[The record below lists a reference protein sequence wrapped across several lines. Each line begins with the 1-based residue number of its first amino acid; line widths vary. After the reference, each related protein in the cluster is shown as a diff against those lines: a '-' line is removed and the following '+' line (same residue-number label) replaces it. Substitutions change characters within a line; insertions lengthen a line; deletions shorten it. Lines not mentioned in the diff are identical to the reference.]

1 MVKKLTDIMDLENLQ
16 SSSQKEQK
24 MTPGQKT
31 SISDRKGFIEA
42 IDNLFLKM
50 ELSYHYQ
57 FYKVF
62 GTDDR
67 LREAK
72 KIWAQSLKKYS
83 TESIDDAIEN
93 VIQSNDYLPTLTEIL
108 KACAKTSGIKD
119 IPSPQEE
126 FIEAQKSSSPRKSYP
141 WSHPVVYWAGRE
153 MGWDILNNSQK
164 NNDSFEIY
172 TKIYRRMIGEM
183 KNGKKFNI
191 SAEHRADKPRSLDT
205 ELLESLRKKH
215 NL

>member
-1 MVKKLTDIMDLENLQ
+1 
-16 SSSQKEQK
+16 

-119 IPSPQEE
+119 IPSPQEA

-153 MGWDILNNSQK
+153 MGWDVLNNSQK
-164 NNDSFEIY
+164 NNDSFEIF

-183 KNGKKFNI
+183 KNGKKI
-191 SAEHRADKPRSLDT
+191 
-205 ELLESLRKKH
+205 
-215 NL
+215 

>member
-1 MVKKLTDIMDLENLQ
+1 
-16 SSSQKEQK
+16 

-83 TESIDDAIEN
+83 TESIDDAIKN

-119 IPSPQEE
+119 IPSPQEA

-153 MGWDILNNSQK
+153 MGWGVLNNSQK
-164 NNDSFEIY
+164 NNDAFEIF
-172 TKIYRRMIGEM
+172 TKIYCRMIGEM
-183 KNGKKFNI
+183 KNGKKFDI
-191 SAEHRADKPRSLDT
+191 SAEHRADKHHPLDT

>member
-1 MVKKLTDIMDLENLQ
+1 
-16 SSSQKEQK
+16 

-119 IPSPQEE
+119 IPSPQEA

-191 SAEHRADKPRSLDT
+191 SAEHRADKPRPLDT

>member
-1 MVKKLTDIMDLENLQ
+1 
-16 SSSQKEQK
+16 

-119 IPSPQEE
+119 IPSPQEA
-126 FIEAQKSSSPRKSYP
+126 FIEAQKSSSPRKPYP
-141 WSHPVVYWAGRE
+141 WSHPIVYWAGRE

>member
-1 MVKKLTDIMDLENLQ
+1 
-16 SSSQKEQK
+16 

-108 KACAKTSGIKD
+108 KGCAKTSGIKD
-119 IPSPQEE
+119 IPSPQEA

-191 SAEHRADKPRSLDT
+191 SAEHRADKPRPLDT

>member
-1 MVKKLTDIMDLENLQ
+1 
-16 SSSQKEQK
+16 

-119 IPSPQEE
+119 IPSPQEA

-141 WSHPVVYWAGRE
+141 WSHPLVYWAGRE

-164 NNDSFEIY
+164 NNDSFEIF

-191 SAEHRADKPRSLDT
+191 SAEHRADKPRPLDT